1 MPVIVLADVSG
12 SMEGDKIVQLNRSIG
27 AMFGA
32 FGAEDSV
39 RGEIHVAVV
48 AFGGDEAVLHQTMVP
63 ASRVEWADLT
73 PRGRTP
79 MGSAFIRA
87 RELLDDAETVPD
99 RAFPPT
105 LVLVSDGMPNDDW
118 EAPLDALLSSRWGSR
133 ALRVAVGIGTDRTAE
148 ADEVLRTFS
157 TPGIGVLRTDQVH
170 DISGLFRWVTAT
182 VTSALHERT
191 GQQAVRLEEFD

>member
-1 MPVIVLADVSG
+1 
-12 SMEGDKIVQLNRSIG
+12 
-27 AMFGA
+27 MFDA

-39 RGEIHVAVV
+39 RGEIHVAMI
-48 AFGGDEAVLHQTMVP
+48 AFGGDEAALHQTMVP
-63 ASRVEWADLT
+63 ASRAKWTDLT

-79 MGSAFIRA
+79 MGSAFTQT
-87 RELLDDAETVPD
+87 RELLDDAEAVPE

-105 LVLVSDGMPNDDW
+105 LVLVSDGMPTDDW
-118 EAPLDALLSSRWGSR
+118 EAPLDALLSSPRGSR

-157 TPGIGVLRTDQVH
+157 TPGVNVLRTDQVH
-170 DISGLFRWVTAT
+170 DIGGLFRWVTAT

-191 GQQAVRLEEFD
+191 GQQAVRLAEFD